1 MHCRWMNTDTAR
13 QKCATLSLYTTSG
26 TTDTAPMLKFA
37 GCQNSTAFTSLHCPI
52 RSRVEVTFVDVCGF
66 DARRGFPELQQVRL
80 PVRFSQR
87 RFRVRLR
94 THTSVLLY
102 PDTVLCPGEILSD
115 SGERMYRDKIS
126 PQRMHAACRNVT
138 RGSCCAKRFAEF
150 NGKCESYC
158 SLEQLVAS
166 LSAAD
171 EGKSAAGTYHP
182 KTESYYIRRHLY
194 KPPGLLYCGGC
205 TWTRISRQRHIA
217 ITWHF
222 YQQTL
227 LEPLTVSERA
237 LPVSVNDVGMYCT
250 II

>member
-1 MHCRWMNTDTAR
+1 MNIDTAR
-13 QKCATLSLYTTSG
+13 HKWATLSLYTTSG
-26 TTDTAPMLKFA
+26 TTDTAPMLTFA
-37 GCQNSTAFTSLHCPI
+37 GCQNSTALTSLHCPI
-52 RSRVEVTFVDVCGF
+52 RSRVEVNFVDVCDF

-80 PVRFSQR
+80 PVRFSR
-87 RFRVRLR
+87 RRLRFRLC

-102 PDTVLCPGEILSD
+102 SDTVLCPCEILSD
-115 SGERMYRDKIS
+115 SGKRMYRDKIPP
-126 PQRMHAACRNVT
+126 PQRMHAACRIVT
-138 RGSCCAKRFAEF
+138 RGSCYAKRFAEF

-194 KPPGLLYCGGC
+194 KPPGLQYCGGC

-217 ITWHF
+217 IIWHF

-227 LEPLTVSERA
+227 LEPLAVSECA
-237 LPVSVNDVGMYCT
+237 LPVSVNDIGMYCT